1 MFFIYSFVFVF
12 PRHLL
17 SFILLTLTTAA
28 LFPSSFFLS
37 FFYTSHSR
45 YCCSL
50 SIIFLSHL
58 FTLPTTS
65 SQQTL
70 SSSIN
75 SSLCHSLLLLLQDV
89 DESTPF
95 APHVRGEIGAFGW
108 HVISHLP
115 ANWEESKQLF
125 VNTDGGRH
133 RFFNVWPYMKALKSW
148 ISKQKKQKQREMV
161 KLLPGESLRN
171 FKFDRKSILQH
182 LPPSSGGGVV
192 A

>member
-1 MFFIYSFVFVF
+1 MFFIYSFVFVS
-12 PRHLL
+12 PA
-17 SFILLTLTTAA
+17 T
-28 LFPSSFFLS
+28 S

-75 SSLCHSLLLLLQDV
+75 SSLCHSLLLLQDV